1 MWQNT
6 LKFTLTNK
14 KFKSMVNMEKNN
26 WFELSVDDTINSILE
41 FIYSLELV
49 EV

>member
-1 MWQNT
+1 
-6 LKFTLTNK
+6 
-14 KFKSMVNMEKNN
+14 MVNMAKNN